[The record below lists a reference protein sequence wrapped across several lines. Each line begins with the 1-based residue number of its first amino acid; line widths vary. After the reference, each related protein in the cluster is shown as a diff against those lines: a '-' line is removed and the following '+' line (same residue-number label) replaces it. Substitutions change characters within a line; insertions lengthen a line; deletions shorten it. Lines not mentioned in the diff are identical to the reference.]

1 MAYSY
6 QGLYTN
12 LYRNTL
18 YLTKSIYTPPGK
30 SQIVKGSGK
39 SQVLNPLAIC
49 DFPGGRRGSGP
60 TLSLGGRGLLPIYD
74 TVRMCGPEE
83 PPFSALPGIRY
94 APFF

>member
-1 MAYSY
+1 MHSSSANPALFFSGGVRGIPGAWVGFLMACSY

-60 TLSLGGRGLLPIYD
+60 TLPLGGRG
-74 TVRMCGPEE
+74 
-83 PPFSALPGIRY
+83 
-94 APFF
+94 